1 MHPDDL
7 TDAVHEISD
16 RYDRL
21 KEAELEALAEKAR
34 EYPNGFEFYYKST
47 TEGLLDKACILGV
60 FNKACILGVFIPAIR
75 DPQIWYRCYVPSWTF
90 EVNDYVPVWQSVIAK
105 NIERFGTPS

>member
-34 EYPNGFEFYYKST
+34 EYPNGFEFYYKSA
-47 TEGLLDKACILGV
+47 TEGSLDKACILGV
-60 FNKACILGVFIPAIR
+60 FIPDIR
-75 DPQIWYRCYVPSWTF
+75 DTQIWYRCYAPSWTF
-90 EVNDYVPVWQSVIAK
+90 EVNEYVPVWQSVIAK
-105 NIERFGTPS
+105 NIERFGTPP